1 MGGCY
6 VSRGVY
12 VSGDRWLVGPIAD
25 CGEVFQVLKRVRLE
39 VEMLLPAGAEVNS
52 ALLLARLTEAL
63 ESLAGGEKI
72 KIEKLIFGQ

>member
-1 MGGCY
+1 MGDCC
-6 VSRGVY
+6 VFPWVY
-12 VSGDRWLVGPIAD
+12 VPGDRWLVGSTAD
-25 CGEVFQVLKRVRLE
+25 RREVFRVLKRVRLE
-39 VEMLLPAGAEVNS
+39 VEMLLPTEAEVNS

>member
-1 MGGCY
+1 VGGCY

-39 VEMLLPAGAEVNS
+39 VEMLLPTEAEVNS

-63 ESLAGGEKI
+63 ESMAKQA
-72 KIEKLIFGQ
+72 KIERLKYDPG